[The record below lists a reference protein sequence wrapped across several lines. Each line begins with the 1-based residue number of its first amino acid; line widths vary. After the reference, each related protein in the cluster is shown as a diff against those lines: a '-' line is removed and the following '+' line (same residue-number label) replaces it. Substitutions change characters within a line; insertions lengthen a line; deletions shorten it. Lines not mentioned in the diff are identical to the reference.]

1 MTFLSVVL
9 TTIFFFAPLQDN
21 DFNWQKSDL
30 KERLNHLSYC
40 KTGEIVN
47 WDSSLLGLTKEDYA
61 IKQRDILNSLQEQIL
76 DSDDIE
82 LITLFKRAVRN
93 HNTIYNEYVA
103 KPIQSFNKHHPDLD
117 FKIPETNI
125 ILDVLDNEV
134 IVTSELSILRQ
145 SNSSSL
151 ILDGYKQEVSEVCI
165 NGSKL
170 NESEYKVT
178 AHELIILSLP
188 KDSQFTLKVMSK
200 IDPYNNDSMEGLYKT
215 GKWLSTQC
223 ESEGARRIFYT
234 IDRPDNL
241 SKYTV
246 TIIADNKRYPTRISN
261 GNLVFEDFHPDGRA
275 IIKWHD
281 PYPKPSYLFA
291 TVLGDFDIIEGTYQ
305 TKEEE
310 EEVKLQVF
318 VEKGKKEQGKYSLW
332 ALKQS
337 MWFDQTFFD
346 RKYDL
351 EYLKMVSIPDFN
363 MGAMENKGLLI
374 FNAMDL
380 LIDKDSGPDNYFR
393 LVAYIVMHEYAHN
406 WSGNRVTV
414 KNWFELPLKEAFTDF
429 RAMLFDEHFFSSEI
443 ARVGQIQRLRESQFP
458 EDASALA
465 HPIQIESYVSSDDL
479 YDQTTYV
486 KGREVFRMLHT
497 ILGDKFRVAQNAYFS
512 KYDGQAVSFKELL
525 TTLSDVSG
533 VDLSVFERWFHQ
545 IGTPTITLTMNY
557 NSNNNTAEILVKQ
570 SCTNPKTN
578 EEQKPF
584 HIPLF
589 LELIGSDGK
598 IISPKM
604 KVDFKDREMV
614 FRFDNVNEKPIPL
627 FLHGLSAPVKWK
639 YDFTNEELE
648 TIVLHTDDAFWR
660 FEAGTIFAK
669 KQLIKLATI
678 IMKNPEKEI
687 FLSPNVHNFYRHVL
701 NSDTLSP
708 MAKAQILDL
717 PSLRTLAE
725 ELKIY
730 DYQLIAKVCDKFK
743 KQLAKELENDL
754 VDLLEKTPNPKTYNP
769 YSKNFVHEM
778 KVRKLR
784 NTILSYLV
792 SFDEEKYVS
801 LAIDQYLE
809 SDNFNNKG
817 AIVNILANTSDPRKE
832 KVLNDFYEK
841 WKNDKV
847 VINHWMIAMA
857 SSKNCTIKLLDDI
870 QNKDGFD
877 PKNPNHLRSIFR
889 VFANNLAIY
898 HDSKGKGYKYLTDN
912 IIRIANFN
920 PVLANQF
927 VQAAFVDFKKLLDT
941 QKSLMQKQLIRLR
954 EAPGVA
960 ASIRER
966 ANNFLGES

>member
-1 MTFLSVVL
+1 MAFLSVVL
-9 TTIFFFAPLQDN
+9 TIIYFFAPLQDN
-21 DFNWQKSDL
+21 DFNWHKSDL
-30 KERLNHLSYC
+30 KEKLNHLSCC
-40 KTGEIVN
+40 KTKEIVN
-47 WDSSLLGLTKEDYA
+47 WDSSLSALTQEDYA
-61 IKQRDILNSLQEQIL
+61 IKQRDILNYLQPQIL
-76 DSDDIE
+76 ASDDVE
-82 LITLFKRAVRN
+82 LITLFKRAARN
-93 HNTIYNEYVA
+93 HNTLYNEYVT
-103 KPIQSFNKHHPDLD
+103 KPIPSFNKHHPDLD

-125 ILDVLDNEV
+125 ILDVLENKV

-145 SNSSSL
+145 SASSSL
-151 ILDGYKQEVSEVCI
+151 ILDGYKQEVYEVWI

-178 AHELIILSLP
+178 AHELIISSLP
-188 KDSQFTLKVMSK
+188 KDSQFTLKVISK
-200 IDPYNNDSMEGLYKT
+200 IDPYNNDSMEGLYKS

-261 GNLVFEDFHPDGRA
+261 GNLVSEGIHPDGRA
-275 IIKWHD
+275 IIKWND

-291 TVLGDFDIIEGTYQ
+291 TVLGDFDIIEGIYQ

-310 EEVKLQVF
+310 KVKLQVF
-318 VEKGKKEQGKYSLW
+318 VEKGKEEQGKYSLW
-332 ALKQS
+332 ALQQS
-337 MWFDQTFFD
+337 MRFDQAFFD

-374 FNAMDL
+374 FNAQVL
-380 LIDKDSGPDNYFR
+380 LIDKESGPDDYFR
-393 LVAYIVMHEYAHN
+393 LVAHIVMHEYAHN

-443 ARVGQIQRLRESQFP
+443 ARVEQIQQLRESQFP

-465 HPIQIESYVSSDDL
+465 HPIQVESYVSSDDL

-497 ILGDKFRVAQNAYFS
+497 ILGDKFREAQNEYFS
-512 KYDGQAVSFKELL
+512 KYDGQAVSFNELL
-525 TTLSDVSG
+525 TTLNEVSG
-533 VDLSVFERWFHQ
+533 VDLSVFKRWFHQ
-545 IGTPTITLTMNY
+545 PGTPTLTLSMNY
-557 NSNNNTAEILVKQ
+557 NSNNNTVEILVKQ
-570 SCTNPKTN
+570 SCLHPKTN

-589 LELIGSDGK
+589 LELISSDGK
-598 IISPKM
+598 TIIPKM

-614 FRFDNVNEKPIPL
+614 LRFDNVKEKPIPL
-627 FLHGLSAPVKWK
+627 FLHGLSAPVKWT
-639 YDFTNEELE
+639 YNFTNQELKN
-648 TIVLHTDDAFWR
+648 IILHTDDAFWR
-660 FEAGTIFAK
+660 FEAGHIFAK
-669 KQLIKLATI
+669 KQLIKLVSA
-678 IMKNPEKEI
+678 IMKNPEKETP
-687 FLSPNVHNFYRHVL
+687 LSPYVVNFYRQVL

-708 MAKAQILDL
+708 MAKAQIFNL
-717 PSLRTLAE
+717 PSLRALAE
-725 ELKIY
+725 DLKIY
-730 DYQLIAKVCDKFK
+730 DYQLIAKARDNFK
-743 KQLAKELENDL
+743 KQLAQQLENDL

-792 SFDEEKYVS
+792 SFNEKKYVS
-801 LAIDQYLE
+801 LATDQYLE

-817 AIVNILANTSDPRKE
+817 AIVNILANTCDPRRE
-832 KVLNDFYEK
+832 KVLHDFYER
-841 WKNDKV
+841 WANDKV
-847 VINHWMIAMA
+847 VINHWMIAMV
-857 SSKNCTIKLLDDI
+857 SSKNCTIEMLEDI
-870 QNKDGFD
+870 QNNDGFD

-912 IIRIANFN
+912 ILRIANFN
-920 PVLANQF
+920 SLLANQF
-927 VQAAFVDFKKLLDT
+927 VRTAFIDYKKLPDT

-954 EAPGVA
+954 DAPGL
-960 ASIRER
+960 ASCIRER
-966 ANNFLGES
+966 ANNFLNES